1 MIQYIFLAMFFILG
15 IIEIYGEVKN
25 IFKITISLR
34 CVMMPLLILFYVFA
48 VPFNIDW
55 FIVIALLFGL
65 GGDIFLGLRNNEK
78 WFIFGMISFLFN
90 QIFYIIAFFLSIT
103 DITDFPLEGLFLII
117 PVILILI
124 INLPKFINK
133 TGEMKIPVLV
143 YMGVILLMHIA
154 AVLRLADHSGL
165 SFIFIYLGSLSFIF
179 SDSFVAIEMFG
190 EKEKFPQIKIVVMS
204 TYFLAQFYIT
214 LGAVMTSLLIF

>member
-1 MIQYIFLAMFFILG
+1 MIQYIFLTLFFIFG

-34 CVMMPLLILFYVFA
+34 CVMMPLIILFYVFA

-55 FIVIALLFGL
+55 FIVIALIFGL
-65 GGDIFLGLRNNEK
+65 GGDIFLGLRNSEK
-78 WFIFGMISFLFN
+78 WFLYGMISFLFN

-117 PVILILI
+117 PAILI
-124 INLPKFINK
+124 IIINVPKFINK
-133 TGEMKIPVLV
+133 TEEMKIPVFV
-143 YMGVILLMHIA
+143 YIAAILLMHVA
-154 AVLRLADHSGL
+154 AILRLADYSGL
-165 SFIFIYLGSLSFIF
+165 PFILIYIGSLSFIF
-179 SDSFVAIEMFG
+179 SDSFVAIETFG
-190 EKEKFPQIKIVVMS
+190 EKFPKIEVVIMS

-214 LGAVMTSLLIF
+214 LGAVMTSLLII